1 MKWYKF
7 IIIFS
12 ISFLSSKNIFRQEFE
27 SAINTHKIK
36 TANIVY
42 RNYIDQVEFNIDKC
56 RVIFSTK
63 KSAQK
68 QITTLQELQ
77 KVAKIKQST
86 FTLIDLSVEHAYA
99 TLKNN

>member
-7 IIIFS
+7 LFILS
-12 ISFLSSKNIFRQEFE
+12 ISLLSTKNIFRQEFE
-27 SAINTHKIK
+27 SALNTSKIK
-36 TANIVY
+36 TANIIY
-42 RNYIDQVEFNIDKC
+42 RDYLDQVEFNIDKC
-56 RVIFSTK
+56 HVIFSTK
-63 KSAQK
+63 KSPQK

-86 FTLIDLSVEHAYA
+86 FSLIDLSVEHAYA